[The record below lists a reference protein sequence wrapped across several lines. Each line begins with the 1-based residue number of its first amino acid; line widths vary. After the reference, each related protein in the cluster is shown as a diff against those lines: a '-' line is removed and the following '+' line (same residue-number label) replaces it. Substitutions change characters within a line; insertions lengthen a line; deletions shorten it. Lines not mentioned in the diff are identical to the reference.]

1 MNETLVSEAWYRV
14 ADLRP
19 SVAPGTTIAR
29 QAARDRVW
37 QVLTDSG
44 TGRQVRLNEPA
55 YAFVGRCDGSRT
67 VDALW
72 NHLLARM
79 GDDAPT
85 QEDIVGLLSRL
96 HAVGLLQFD
105 SAPNLATV
113 FARRD
118 QETRKR
124 RRAFINPLA
133 LRMRLV
139 DPTAFIELAYP
150 RLRALFGAPALLFW
164 LLVVALGAL
173 VCAVNFAALRA
184 EVAAHLDAPRT
195 ALLFWLCYPPLK
207 ALHECGHALVLRHF
221 GGTVREAGI
230 TLLFFTPAP
239 YVDASAASALPGR
252 WQRAAVAGAGILVE
266 LFVAAV
272 AALVWVAIEPGLIRD
287 FALVTLVIAG
297 VSTILINANPL
308 LRFDGYYILTDVLD
322 LPNLALRSSAWWN
335 AQAQRVLIGANRVP
349 ETALSAGERKYLV
362 FYAPAALVW
371 RVALLMMLTLWVGEK
386 SWLAG
391 ALVGAG
397 AALWLLR
404 RPVATLIGALGA
416 GLPAAARRRARLMLA
431 AGGAFA
437 ALALFALPLPNAIV
451 ALGVVWPPEDAQVRA
466 ETAGFVASL
475 AARHGATV
483 VPGQVLATLRDD
495 ALVAEHERLQ
505 SRLSG
510 FQARQYVSLLRDPL
524 QATNLAEDIGRTKA
538 ELARAD
544 QQLDRLEVRGHAGGQ
559 LVLPRADDLP
569 GSYAARGAM
578 LGYILTP
585 GPANVRAALPEHDAL
600 LVRGRVRAVEVRLVE
615 APLQNLVATLS
626 RELPAATR
634 LLPSAALGAQA
645 GGAFAVD
652 PTAKDGARSI
662 DPVYLVDVAVS
673 GQLPPRIGSRA
684 WVRFDLGYEPMGNQA
699 IRRLRQLLLK
709 HFNPLGQA

>member
-1 MNETLVSEAWYRV
+1 MNETLISEAWYRV

-37 QVLTDSG
+37 QVLTDAGS
-44 TGRQVRLNEPA
+44 GRQVRLNEPA
-55 YAFVGRCDGSRT
+55 YAFVGRCDGSCT

-72 NHLLARM
+72 QLLLARM

-85 QEDIVGLLSRL
+85 QEDILGLLSQL
-96 HAVGLLQFD
+96 HAAGLLQFN

-124 RRAFINPLA
+124 RRTFINPLA
-133 LRMRLV
+133 LRMRLF
-139 DPTAFIELAYP
+139 DPTAFIDIAYP
-150 RLRALFGAPALLFW
+150 RLRALIGAPALIIW
-164 LLVVALGAL
+164 LVTVALGAL
-173 VCAVNFAALRA
+173 VCAVNFPAMRDQ
-184 EVAAHLDAPRT
+184 VAAHLDAPRT
-195 ALLFWLCYPPLK
+195 VLLFWLCYPPLK

-272 AALVWVAIEPGLIRD
+272 AALAWVAVEPGLVRD
-287 FALVTLVIAG
+287 LALVTLVIG
-297 VSTILINANPL
+297 SVSTILINANPL
-308 LRFDGYYILTDVLD
+308 LRFDGYYVLTDLLD
-322 LPNLALRSSAWWN
+322 LPNLALRSGAWWN
-335 AQAQRVLIGANRVP
+335 AQAQRALLGANRVP

-362 FYAPAALVW
+362 FYAPAAFAW
-371 RVALLMMLTLWVGEK
+371 RVALLLMLTLWVGEK
-386 SWLAG
+386 SWLLG
-391 ALVGAG
+391 WLVGS
-397 AALWLLR
+397 AATLWLLW
-404 RPVATLIGALGA
+404 RPVATLFGALGA
-416 GLPAAARRRARLMLA
+416 GLPAATRRRARLMLA
-431 AGGAFA
+431 AAGACA
-437 ALALFALPLPNAIV
+437 TLMLFALPLPNAIV
-451 ALGVVWPPEDAQVRA
+451 AQGVVWPPEDAQVRA

-495 ALVAEHERLQ
+495 ALAAEHQRLQ

-524 QATNLAEDIGRTKA
+524 QATNLALDISRTEA

-544 QQLDRLEVRGHAGGQ
+544 QQLDRLEVRGHASGQ
-559 LVLPRADDLP
+559 LVLPHADDLP

-585 GPANVRAALPEHDAL
+585 GPANVRAALPEQDAL
-600 LVRGRVRAVEVRLVE
+600 LVRGRVRAVQVRLAE
-615 APLQNLVATLS
+615 APLDNLVATLT

-634 LLPSAALGAQA
+634 LLPSAALGERS
-645 GGAFAVD
+645 GGVFAID
-652 PTAKDGARSI
+652 PTAKEGTRSV

-673 GQLPPRIGSRA
+673 GPLPPRIGSRA
-684 WVRFDLGYEPMGNQA
+684 WVRFDLGYEPIGSQA